1 LRHPPASQ
9 QPLANNSFGENA
21 PALLFVFATLGI
33 AFAHIRSHLKY
44 SHQRMLT
51 KYTIRILLMPPIYGS
66 ECWLALR
73 FPQHAV
79 PYRLLR
85 EGYEAFV
92 IFRYTVAL

>member
-1 LRHPPASQ
+1 M
-9 QPLANNSFGENA
+9 
-21 PALLFVFATLGI
+21 FVLATLGI
-33 AFAHIRSHLKY
+33 SFAHIRNHLKH

-73 FPQHAV
+73 FPKHAV

-92 IFRYTVAL
+92 IFRSAAARLSLRAFADPQT